1 MGRFPRLATPA
12 GALALLALLPL
23 TLFSG
28 CVAHTDNLTF
38 HRTQAPAL
46 PEGCPVN
53 RIASD
58 TVPYAIEDLVTITV
72 RYLPGGRDRTMAKL
86 ETDACYYG
94 GDTIYKIKEESL
106 NNVATQVT
114 ATIARR
120 PPGSAP
126 PPAASSAAAPAAP
139 AAPPVAP
146 ATPAPAASA
155 PAK

>member
-1 MGRFPRLATPA
+1 MGRFHRIFSVA
-12 GALALLALLPL
+12 ALALPL
-23 TLFSG
+23 VSA

-58 TVPYAIEDLVTITV
+58 AVPYPVEDLVTITV

-120 PPGSAP
+120 PPGSTPPAASTTAPAATAP
-126 PPAASSAAAPAAP
+126 PPAAPAGS
-139 AAPPVAP
+139 APP
-146 ATPAPAASA
+146 
-155 PAK
+155 AK

>member
-1 MGRFPRLATPA
+1 MGRFHRILAVS
-12 GALALLALLPL
+12 ALALPLL
-23 TLFSG
+23 SA

-58 TVPYAIEDLVTITV
+58 TVPYTVEDLVTITV

-120 PPGSAP
+120 PPGST
-126 PPAASSAAAPAAP
+126 PAGAPAPTAP
-139 AAPPVAP
+139 
-146 ATPAPAASA
+146 PAPAGSA
-155 PAK
+155 APTK

>member
-1 MGRFPRLATPA
+1 MRRTSILPA
-12 GALALLALLPL
+12 VVFLSLSVGAAA
-23 TLFSG
+23 
-28 CVAHTDNLTF
+28 CVAHTDGMVF

-58 TVPYAIEDLVTITV
+58 TAPYPVEDLVTITV
-72 RYLPGGRDRTMAKL
+72 RYLPGGRDRTFHKL
-86 ETDACYYG
+86 DNDACYYG
-94 GDTIYKIKEESL
+94 GDTVYKIKEEPL

-120 PPGSAP
+120 PFG
-126 PPAASSAAAPAAP
+126 AASSSAASTSSPPASTSTVGP
-139 AAPPVAP
+139 GTPPSSS
-146 ATPAPAASA
+146 SA